1 MSVIMI
7 TKSKKQKKK
16 RKELLCPDKTHVR
29 DLDRLDITFKCERQI
44 KIILRVLIQFKDYH
58 KKKSNY
64 LFLSTTESELL
75 FWSNDLRTVVDFF
88 DLERYAL

>member
-29 DLDRLDITFKCERQI
+29 DLDRLDITLKCERQI

-58 KKKSNY
+58 KKKVQ
-64 LFLSTTESELL
+64 LFVLVH
-75 FWSNDLRTVVDFF
+75 NRVRIVV
-88 DLERYAL
+88 LVQ

>member
-29 DLDRLDITFKCERQI
+29 DLDRLDITLKCERQI

-58 KKKSNY
+58 KKKVQ
-64 LFLSTTESELL
+64 LFVLVH
-75 FWSNDLRTVVDFF
+75 NRVQIVV
-88 DLERYAL
+88 LVQ

>member
-29 DLDRLDITFKCERQI
+29 DLDRLDITFKC
-44 KIILRVLIQFKDYH
+44 
-58 KKKSNY
+58 
-64 LFLSTTESELL
+64 
-75 FWSNDLRTVVDFF
+75 
-88 DLERYAL
+88 